1 MFLLKVVEALAERR
15 VKFAI
20 CGGQAL
26 ALHGAVRGT
35 LDVDLVLR
43 LDRKNL
49 AEAELALT
57 QRLGLTSR
65 IPVTA
70 EDIFHFREEY
80 RQKRN
85 LKAWSF
91 VNAARPSE
99 VVDLVITDD
108 LKDMKIV
115 FKEAWGQKIPVIS
128 VEDLIRMKKAAG
140 RPQDLADVQALE
152 LNKKESS

>member
-1 MFLLKVVEALAERR
+1 MFLLKVVEALVERR
-15 VKFAI
+15 VKFAL

-49 AEAELALT
+49 EEAELTLT

-80 RQKRN
+80 QQKRN

-91 VNAARPSE
+91 VNAERPSE

-152 LNKKESS
+152 SNKKESP